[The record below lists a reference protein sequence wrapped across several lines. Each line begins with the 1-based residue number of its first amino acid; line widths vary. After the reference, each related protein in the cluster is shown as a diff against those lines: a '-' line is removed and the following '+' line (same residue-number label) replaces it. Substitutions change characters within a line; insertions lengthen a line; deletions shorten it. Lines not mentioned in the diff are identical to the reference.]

1 MWDLDRVVRLRISV
15 LKDCERLSEAGA
27 MSKMSG
33 GGQLFYG
40 HNYSR
45 PRPSKKF

>member
-1 MWDLDRVVRLRISV
+1 MRSRISV
-15 LKDCERLSEAGA
+15 LKDCERLSEAIA
-27 MSKMSG
+27 MSKRTG

-45 PRPSKKF
+45 P